1 MTFVFLLSGVVEMAI
16 AMPMIRGKIRRN
28 ALYGFRT
35 PKTLASD
42 AIWYPANA
50 YAGRAMFA
58 AGFVLAA
65 GCALLLPF
73 AAFLAK
79 DTVVFVGLALTFVPM
94 ILVLVKSFQFIRR
107 L

>member
-1 MTFVFLLSGVVEMAI
+1 
-16 AMPMIRGKIRRN
+16 
-28 ALYGFRT
+28 
-35 PKTLASD
+35 
-42 AIWYPANA
+42 
-50 YAGRAMFA
+50 MFA